1 MLEPESRGVPIAGAR
16 FTGGIMTMLEGEFFV
31 VFAALFAAARVA
43 IQLLVP
49 VLTEEPRA
57 IFERGAEMFFGVV
70 TLFGVVAREVEEL
83 ILGAAFVETLGL
95 MMPVLACVPRE
106 MLEPLE
112 EVEMPVLLEDPML
125 IGRMPW
131 IPEVLGIEEL
141 RELLEELREEDPKLE
156 PEEGRDEDPRDE
168 EPRDELTDEEPL
180 AGLIEEPREP
190 LWA

>member
-16 FTGGIMTMLEGEFFV
+16 VTGGIMTMLEGELFV
-31 VFAALFAAARVA
+31 VFAALFAVARVA

-49 VLTEEPRA
+49 ELTEDPRA
-57 IFERGAEMFFGVV
+57 MFERGVGTALGAV
-70 TLFGVVAREVEEL
+70 T
-83 ILGAAFVETLGL
+83 ILGAAFVATLGL
-95 MMPVLACVPRE
+95 MMPVLTGVPRE

-112 EVEMPVLLEDPML
+112 EVEIPVLLEDPML

-131 IPEVLGIEEL
+131 IPEVLG
-141 RELLEELREEDPKLE
+141 LEELREEDPKIE
-156 PEEGRDEDPRDE
+156 PEEGRDEDPRDEEPRDE

>member
-16 FTGGIMTMLEGEFFV
+16 VTGGIMTMLEGELFV
-31 VFAALFAAARVA
+31 VFAALFAVARVA

-49 VLTEEPRA
+49 ELTEDPRA
-57 IFERGAEMFFGVV
+57 MFERGVGTALGAV
-70 TLFGVVAREVEEL
+70 T
-83 ILGAAFVETLGL
+83 ILGAAFVATLGL
-95 MMPVLACVPRE
+95 MMPVLTGVPRE

-112 EVEMPVLLEDPML
+112 EVEIPVLLEDPML

-131 IPEVLGIEEL
+131 IPEVLG
-141 RELLEELREEDPKLE
+141 LEELREEDPKIE
-156 PEEGRDEDPRDE
+156 PEEGRDEDPRDEEPRDEEPRDE

>member
-16 FTGGIMTMLEGEFFV
+16 VTGGIMTMLEGELFV
-31 VFAALFAAARVA
+31 VFAALFAVARVA

-49 VLTEEPRA
+49 ELTEDPRA
-57 IFERGAEMFFGVV
+57 MFERGVGTALGAV
-70 TLFGVVAREVEEL
+70 T
-83 ILGAAFVETLGL
+83 ILGAAFVATLGL
-95 MMPVLACVPRE
+95 MMPVLTGVPRE

-112 EVEMPVLLEDPML
+112 EVEIPVLLEDPIL

-131 IPEVLGIEEL
+131 IPEVLGLEEL
-141 RELLEELREEDPKLE
+141 GLEELREEDPKIE
-156 PEEGRDEDPRDE
+156 PEEGRDEDPRDEEPRDE

>member
-70 TLFGVVAREVEEL
+70 TLLGVVAREVEEL

-141 RELLEELREEDPKLE
+141 RELLEELREEDPKLD
-156 PEEGRDEDPRDE
+156 PKEGRDEDPRDE
-168 EPRDELTDEEPL
+168 EPRDELTDEDPL

>member
-1 MLEPESRGVPIAGAR
+1 
-16 FTGGIMTMLEGEFFV
+16 MLEGELFV
-31 VFAALFAAARVA
+31 VFAALFAVARVA

-49 VLTEEPRA
+49 ELTEDPRA
-57 IFERGAEMFFGVV
+57 MFERGVGTALGAV
-70 TLFGVVAREVEEL
+70 T
-83 ILGAAFVETLGL
+83 ILGAAFVATLGL
-95 MMPVLACVPRE
+95 MMPVLTGVPRE

-112 EVEMPVLLEDPML
+112 EVEIPVLLEDPML

-131 IPEVLGIEEL
+131 IPEVLG
-141 RELLEELREEDPKLE
+141 LEELREEDPKIE
-156 PEEGRDEDPRDE
+156 PEEGRDEDPRDEEPRDEEPRDE